1 MLSGDSDDFVLL
13 KLVDGQPSLLF
24 SFGEEV
30 TPLTLYGVKL
40 NDGLWHDLTVSKA
53 LILGLLNFYHDRKQ
67 LQLLSPS
74 LNYKLFIPDQ

>member
-40 NDGLWHDLTVSKA
+40 NDGLWHDLTVST
-53 LILGLLNFYHDRKQ
+53 
-67 LQLLSPS
+67 
-74 LNYKLFIPDQ
+74 